1 MLLLNQNQMK
11 KEKLETHFLYDAYC
25 CNESQLSQDA
35 GILYKG
41 DVTGEL
47 AHLYH
52 VTALQT
58 CQTWRVSR
66 VHWSL
71 TDYLL

>member
-1 MLLLNQNQMK
+1 MK
-11 KEKLETHFLYDAYC
+11 KEKLETHFLYDANC

-58 CQTWRVSR
+58 CQT
-66 VHWSL
+66 
-71 TDYLL
+71 